1 VKIYSKSS
9 ASILTA
15 VLLVTLGASAAQAG
29 VNVSDVE
36 LDFSNGGI
44 DVGAG
49 AGDGDSFQ
57 YDDVVPGSATQV
69 NALVTVSDFV
79 NVETVTFVDENDHSG
94 NKPIDFQFYDVSDGE
109 ATITVEF
116 FDGDAAD
123 DGYTTPISLDNLS
136 VTVKDIDVYQ
146 SIEVI
151 SPDSYELSESPAS
164 VLQVT
169 EDTDAGTTTF
179 AETDGDSYGDA
190 DEEVWAVLTYD
201 STSEFSLRGYVYLG
215 GSFTIEFKA
224 TAYTTPT
231 PYKIAN
237 GDSLYVLDEEG
248 DGLFRLQADGQSTEV
263 FGELELMNGEDVEV
277 TNPDIYAAYL
287 DSETRTI
294 YFVENDSFGLYTL
307 DFDTGETQFV
317 AIIDSTDEDHPW
329 DNIDNAYGLA
339 KLGGQFILLLQD
351 TSEIY
356 GNYYIADIDIETG
369 ELSNFREI
377 LDTEVNDAYGLAV
390 LESSGDIFIVTYY
403 REVAY
408 LIDVIPY
415 ETDVLATLNDS
426 YSSYATYDTAVDRN
440 DTIWFQG
447 VDEDESAL
455 FAYNPNDDQGAV
467 FQGTIRQKGYE
478 ALDPESTWGVGVTLV
493 FHGDRNQDSTTQS
506 SCESTG
512 VFLTVSGGVSDRTA
526 SSPIVYGAC
535 GLSAGAP
542 YSLTVEPM
550 GSVGAKRM
558 LGSGA
563 IPSSGALERTTHLPV
578 LDAGNYKVVLTSRN
592 AAGRVLTL
600 TNHVSVSGDQKYGSI
615 SAESLQ
621 PHLR

>member
-1 VKIYSKSS
+1 MKIYSKSS

-29 VNVSDVE
+29 VDVSDVE

-179 AETDGDSYGDA
+179 AETEGDSYGDA

-231 PYKIAN
+231 PYN
-237 GDSLYVLDEEG
+237 E
-248 DGLFRLQADGQSTEV
+248 
-263 FGELELMNGEDVEV
+263 
-277 TNPDIYAAYL
+277 
-287 DSETRTI
+287 
-294 YFVENDSFGLYTL
+294 
-307 DFDTGETQFV
+307 
-317 AIIDSTDEDHPW
+317 
-329 DNIDNAYGLA
+329 
-339 KLGGQFILLLQD
+339 
-351 TSEIY
+351 
-356 GNYYIADIDIETG
+356 
-369 ELSNFREI
+369 
-377 LDTEVNDAYGLAV
+377 
-390 LESSGDIFIVTYY
+390 
-403 REVAY
+403 
-408 LIDVIPY
+408 
-415 ETDVLATLNDS
+415 
-426 YSSYATYDTAVDRN
+426 
-440 DTIWFQG
+440 
-447 VDEDESAL
+447 
-455 FAYNPNDDQGAV
+455 
-467 FQGTIRQKGYE
+467 
-478 ALDPESTWGVGVTLV
+478 
-493 FHGDRNQDSTTQS
+493 DSTTQS

-512 VFLTVSGGVSDRTA
+512 VFLTVTGGVADRTA

-535 GLSAGAP
+535 GLTAGAP

-578 LDAGNYKVVLTSRN
+578 LDAGNYKVVLTSRGL
-592 AAGRVLTL
+592 AGEVLTL

-621 PHLR
+621 PMLK